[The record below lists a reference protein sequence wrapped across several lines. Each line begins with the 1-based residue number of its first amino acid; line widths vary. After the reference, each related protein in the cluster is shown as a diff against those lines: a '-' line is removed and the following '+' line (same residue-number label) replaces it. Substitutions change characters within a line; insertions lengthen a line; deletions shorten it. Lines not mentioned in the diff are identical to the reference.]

1 MSKGKANAGKPSAP
15 EDKVVRVADPTQIA
29 GSSSEAWTHVL
40 VNQTLKS
47 LWTKHSDPEQCSQQL
62 DGAIDA
68 LLGIGSQDVI
78 EGMLAGQMIAAHN
91 AAMECYR
98 RAMLGEQSFEGR
110 NMNLAQA
117 NKLSRTYG
125 ALAEA
130 LNRHRGKGQQKMTV
144 EHVHVHA
151 GGQAVV
157 GVVNRGGSASPKDD
171 GQPHAIEHAPGEP
184 LLGQI
189 EEEREALPSACGSRL

>member
-1 MSKGKANAGKPSAP
+1 MSKGMAKAGKPSAP
-15 EDKVVRVADPTQIA
+15 ENKVVRVADPTQLA

-40 VNQTLKS
+40 VNQTLNC
-47 LWTKHSDPEQCSQQL
+47 LWTKHSNAEQCGQQL

-68 LLGIGSQDVI
+68 LMGIGSSDVL

-91 AAMECYR
+91 AAMECFR
-98 RAMLGEQSFEGR
+98 RAMLAEQSLEGR
-110 NMNLAQA
+110 NMNLSQA
-117 NKLSRTYG
+117 NKLSRTYA
-125 ALAEA
+125 ALLEA

-171 GQPHAIEHAPGEP
+171 GQPHAPGET

-189 EEEREALPSACGSRL
+189 EAEREALPSACGSRL